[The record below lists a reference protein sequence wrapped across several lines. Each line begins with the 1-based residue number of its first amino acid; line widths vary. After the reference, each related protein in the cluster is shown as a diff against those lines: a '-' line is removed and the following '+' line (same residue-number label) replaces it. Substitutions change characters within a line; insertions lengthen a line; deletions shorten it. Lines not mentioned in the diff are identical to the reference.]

1 MFTLTFYSF
10 MCTKKSFDGCGTT
23 MGCVKGLKCT
33 TPENC
38 EALAKY
44 YYNNATQM
52 MHFSVTFK
60 NYAWVALAQNTIDKP
75 KMVKYSIFLLSSILF
90 LLSFYYLS
98 ITFLSFYYLSIIF
111 YSLFIIFL
119 LSFYYLSI
127 IFLLSFY
134 YLSIIFLLSKL
145 LKTRFDENAFKFFAI
160 HKATTTVLVP
170 YGSCFLF

>member
-1 MFTLTFYSF
+1 MVALIFQLLSISNLLKIVVKNILKAMFTLPSYSF

-75 KMVKYSIFLLSSILF
+75 EMVKYSYF
-90 LLSFYYLS
+90 LLSFY
-98 ITFLSFYYLSIIF
+98 
-111 YSLFIIFL
+111 SLYIIFL
-119 LSFYYLSI
+119 LS
-127 IFLLSFY
+127 
-134 YLSIIFLLSKL
+134 
-145 LKTRFDENAFKFFAI
+145 
-160 HKATTTVLVP
+160 
-170 YGSCFLF
+170 